1 MCSLALAHLHI
12 ALTHMLTHTRT
23 HTHAHSHSHSHV
35 LTLTFLLLVLSFLI
49 GSIPFRLKGMRLRLV
64 WSRLSM
70 YTVPSG
76 KHGGGE
82 PRKCSLLMEDKE
94 PIEWAVN

>member
-1 MCSLALAHLHI
+1 M
-12 ALTHMLTHTRT
+12 
-23 HTHAHSHSHSHV
+23 
-35 LTLTFLLLVLSFLI
+35 FSFLI
-49 GSIPFRLKGMRLRLV
+49 GSIPFGLEGVGLRLE

-82 PRKCSLLMEDKE
+82 PGKCSLLMEDKE
-94 PIEWAVN
+94 PIEWVVN